1 MQHIIHVSSM
11 NNFIDILTGFL
22 MQNTDN
28 VNIYWI
34 VKAQAAWT
42 AAYVTLQ
49 MLCSPANSSNLYNEE
64 KRLPNPSGNKIKYS
78 CKMNECVHVYI

>member
-1 MQHIIHVSSM
+1 M

-22 MQNTDN
+22 MQNTDS

-34 VKAQAAWT
+34 VKAQVVWI

-49 MLCSPANSSNLYNEE
+49 MLCSLKNSSNLYNEE
-64 KRLPNPSGNKIKYS
+64 KRLPNPSGNKIKHS
-78 CKMNECVHVYI
+78 CKVNECVYVYI